1 MRLVLIGDY
10 LYIEEVVEKEDK
22 QSVLVLLKVVMF
34 QFVGL
39 DFGQFKFFVRG
50 EYDRNLMREGKVS
63 NIDDIIGSKLK
74 LFLYSMQQMFML
86 KFIFDFL
93 ELVYENYLYG
103 GGNSDSDFFVVFRDS
118 IFNLLEDVLFF
129 F

>member
-1 MRLVLIGDY
+1 
-10 LYIEEVVEKEDK
+10 
-22 QSVLVLLKVVMF
+22 
-34 QFVGL
+34 
-39 DFGQFKFFVRG
+39 
-50 EYDRNLMREGKVS
+50 
-63 NIDDIIGSKLK
+63 
-74 LFLYSMQQMFML
+74 ML